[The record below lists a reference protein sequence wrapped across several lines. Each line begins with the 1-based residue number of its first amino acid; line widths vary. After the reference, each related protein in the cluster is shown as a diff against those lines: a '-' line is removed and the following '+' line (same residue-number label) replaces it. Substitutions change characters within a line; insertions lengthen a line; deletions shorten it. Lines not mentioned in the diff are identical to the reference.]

1 MLKSDINHMDPKDLS
16 NREKKIPI
24 IFLKLNRRKL
34 QNIAK
39 NVSLKIGSK
48 GPQKLSQIFK
58 NGEKLHYKISRSKGP
73 KHP

>member
-1 MLKSDINHMDPKDLS
+1 MEQHEEPTWVLKTRLI
-16 NREKKIPI
+16 EKLP
-24 IFLKLNRRKL
+24 IFLTPNFRKL
-34 QNIAK
+34 QDVSK

-73 KHP
+73 KYPYI